1 MTPPPPRRWPVSG
14 LSTISAIMADED
26 PCGIYVLEFAN
37 GEYYVGQ
44 AKDVRKRFVNHCRD
58 TAHHPAWKDITH
70 ISFTPRPARELN
82 IHEATMIQHLQKEKK
97 RLRNR
102 SLNLFHEQPSPLD
115 RIIPPVDQFHW
126 ADSEYLDRQAIE
138 LTAEDLARTI
148 ADLPPGKSRMSRVG
162 AYERCL
168 WDIATFIELVLPE
181 PLKTMEKYWTISD
194 TPSTNGGRHY
204 TLNVGVLEMLR
215 CVREWE
221 HHSVLNT
228 VVWPQLDSQKDLVVT
243 RESAEGEV
251 VFMAYSHV
259 YPKAKVTFLEYRTG
273 TLDQVFLDHPQIL
286 SSARALAVALMRTG
300 TAGMFRRWHSKQLTR
315 EALTVIWE
323 DLEAAQNAEKN

>member
-26 PCGIYVLEFAN
+26 PCGIYVLEFGN

-44 AKDVRKRFVNHCRD
+44 AKDVRRRFVNHCRD

-215 CVREWE
+215 CVRAFPE
-221 HHSVLNT
+221 SSFLNT
-228 VVWPQLDSQKDLVVT
+228 LPWPELADLEVGVDYDLTYGDLADIPMVVRKTS
-243 RESAEGEV
+243 
-251 VFMAYSHV
+251 
-259 YPKAKVTFLEYRTG
+259 YPKAEVTVVEYPTGRLREFLEFDR
-273 TLDQVFLDHPQIL
+273 DAL
-286 SSARALAVALMRTG
+286 SDARALAVALMRTG
-300 TAGMFRRWHSKQLTR
+300 TAGMFRRWHSRELTR
-315 EALTVIWE
+315 EALT
-323 DLEAAQNAEKN
+323 LLHAERKYATN